1 MGGGRDYVEEGRV
14 CDNRDENRKGKGKT
28 KRTRVRSVWV
38 PNLRHEEKTLQQTG
52 IEKKRKIPHI
62 IQQNSTN
69 NTLIINKYT
78 PYICTAR

>member
-1 MGGGRDYVEEGRV
+1 M

-38 PNLRHEEKTLQQTG
+38 PNLRHEEKTLQLTG

-62 IQQNSTN
+62 QQNTTN
-69 NTLIINKYT
+69 NTLINKYVYSVQYGIHT
-78 PYICTAR
+78 YVPRDKH